1 MQWGQIIS
9 ALKPLKCNLP
19 LKIMAGSEMR
29 ELSGLV
35 DSGNKVRHPLIVSVR
50 LARMLKLKLNP
61 PPPGLKIGTAAAW
74 GSLRI
79 AGIGSPVSIQIRGHE
94 KVFRVKP
101 LVIQN
106 LSHHVNLGSEF
117 LNRATLMLDFSG
129 EDLWVRD
136 PSGATTYMVNQMQ
149 TSSTD
154 LFTLS
159 ISALCTIGTNG
170 NGKSERFHSYAGIP
184 QVRNRNSDQEKF
196 SSWEVISG

>member
-1 MQWGQIIS
+1 
-9 ALKPLKCNLP
+9 
-19 LKIMAGSEMR
+19 MAGREMR

-35 DSGNKVRHPLIVSVR
+35 DSGNKVCIPLIISGR

-61 PPPGLKIGTAAAW
+61 PPPGLKIGTAASR

-117 LNRATLMLDFSG
+117 LNRAKLMLDFSG
-129 EDLWVRD
+129 EDPRVRD

-149 TSSTD
+149 PSSPD
-154 LFTLS
+154 LFPLS

-170 NGKSERFHSYAGIP
+170 NGKSE
-184 QVRNRNSDQEKF
+184 
-196 SSWEVISG
+196 

>member
-1 MQWGQIIS
+1 MQGGQIIA

-19 LKIMAGSEMR
+19 LKIMAGFEMR

-35 DSGNKVRHPLIVSVR
+35 DSGNKVRTPLIISGR

-61 PPPGLKIGTAAAW
+61 PPPGLKIGTAASR

-106 LSHHVNLGSEF
+106 LSHHLNLGSEF
-117 LNRATLMLDFSG
+117 LNRAKLMLDFSG
-129 EDLWVRD
+129 EDPRVRD
-136 PSGATTYMVNQMQ
+136 PSGATTYMMNQMQ
-149 TSSTD
+149 ED
-154 LFTLS
+154 LAAQQPRIQDKLLPIVCKRRAEFK
-159 ISALCTIGTNG
+159 G
-170 NGKSERFHSYAGIP
+170 
-184 QVRNRNSDQEKF
+184 V
-196 SSWEVISG
+196 